1 MPKGEAG
8 AQPHSLGTASS
19 GLRRVASLN
28 SRTGGASSIANT
40 VVYTGNVGQR
50 AAGFGA
56 GAIDDGL
63 GIGRNCDNGHSNAVI
78 LVEDEL

>member
-1 MPKGEAG
+1 MRHGFLGLAAG
-8 AQPHSLGTASS
+8 SLAE
-19 GLRRVASLN
+19 

-40 VVYTGNVGQR
+40 VVYTGNVGQ